1 MRAPARLALY
11 GAGLVVAFGGAY
23 GLAGAVLP
31 DSVVESWTQQS
42 QTTEHGDNQH
52 SEGAGQMNN
61 NGQHEAGGM
70 SGHDHAADG
79 GAPPVG
85 IQTAPDPTYP
95 VGSTVR
101 LSADHMPGMDGA
113 EATISGAFDT
123 TTYSVSYTPTDGG
136 EPVIDHK
143 WVVHEELQNPGEA
156 PLADGT
162 EVVLEAEHMAGM
174 QGATATIDH
183 STQETVYMVD
193 IPGSE
198 MPMTNHKWVVE
209 SEIHPAD

>member
-23 GLAGAVLP
+23 GLAGVVVP
-31 DSVVESWTQQS
+31 HGVVESWAQQTQMN
-42 QTTEHGDNQH
+42 EHT
-52 SEGAGQMNN
+52 EGADDMNSSSH
-61 NGQHEAGGM
+61 GQHETGGM
-70 SGHDHAADG
+70 AGHDHPADG
-79 GAPPVG
+79 GAPPAG
-85 IQTAPDPTYP
+85 IQPAADPTYP
-95 VGSTVR
+95 VGSRVR

-113 EATISGAFDT
+113 EATISGAFTT
-123 TTYSVSYTPTDGG
+123 TTYSVTYTPIGGG
-136 EPVIDHK
+136 EPVVDHR
-143 WVVHEELQNPGEA
+143 WVVHEELENPDEA

-193 IPGSE
+193 VENEE
-198 MPMTNHKWVVE
+198 MTMTNHKWVVE
-209 SEIHPAD
+209 SEIRPAG